1 MTRAQPLWQPIEA
14 LPLIAGL
21 IDGYLPESQDMLRM
35 LAEARGRP
43 YELDDATLDRV
54 VRVYSVQQ
62 NDLGLFEDQLRRW
75 SRGPLT
81 AEQGREI
88 RRLTEVLTRTKAQL
102 ADILALAGELRKD
115 TIDRVLTKS
124 DLELG
129 LEALRRHSK
138 PEP

>member
-1 MTRAQPLWQPIEA
+1 MRGLSEIHRKYARHTTHLRSPWPTN
-14 LPLIAGL
+14 LPRFLM
-21 IDGYLPESQDMLRM
+21 PS
-35 LAEARGRP
+35 
-43 YELDDATLDRV
+43 
-54 VRVYSVQQ
+54 
-62 NDLGLFEDQLRRW
+62 
-75 SRGPLT
+75 PLT